1 MRLKE
6 RKENARMNPGKID
19 SILKIPSC
27 SKRTSI
33 KRRICKFDF
42 PKKMTVTSF
51 YNQAEPADLFMA
63 SIILKNN
70 GQFRNILQATS
81 TFRESN

>member
-6 RKENARMNPGKID
+6 RENACMEPGKIH
-19 SILKIPSC
+19 SFFKNPSC

-42 PKKMTVTSF
+42 PKRMTVTSF

-63 SIILKNN
+63 SII
-70 GQFRNILQATS
+70 
-81 TFRESN
+81 